1 MSYYKDLLAKK
12 GKSTLSLLGGVLFIL
27 IAIAVLLS
35 EKSETGKP
43 DALDWIYLFVFSLNG
58 IIYITRGFGY
68 PAERYFGKAFV
79 LIDNEKIQIKPG
91 VIEKKKSIE
100 WEDIDYIE
108 YRLNKY
114 IIRKNDHST
123 VKIPLS
129 RFDYAT
135 LNEIKEVINKLAS
148 QKNVKSNF

>member
-1 MSYYKDLLAKK
+1 MNYYKDPLAKK
-12 GKSTLSLLGGVLFIL
+12 GKSKLSLIVGFLFIL
-27 IAIAVLLS
+27 IAIGIIFS
-35 EKSETGKP
+35 KTKETTN
-43 DALDWIYLFVFSLNG
+43 LDVFDWLYLVVFSLNG
-58 IIYITRGFGY
+58 ITYIIIGLGY
-68 PAERYFGKAFV
+68 PVEKIFGSAFV

-129 RFDYAT
+129 KFDYDT
-135 LNEIKEVINKLAS
+135 LTEIKKVINELTNE
-148 QKNVKSNF
+148 KNIKSNF